1 MSENRAKK
9 VFLSLG
15 SNIGNRK
22 KNLENAKYLLNN
34 LLEFE
39 ILKTSNY
46 YKSVAWPK
54 KSDPFFLNIVIE
66 GNTKLDPINLFKLIK
81 NIEKTLGR
89 KKSARNAPRK
99 IDIDIL
105 DYDQKAITT
114 KVDENKLIIPH
125 PRLHKRNFVLLPLFE
140 ISKKWIH
147 PKIKKRITKLLINI
161 NQDNL
166 RSIKIV

>member
-46 YKSVAWPK
+46 YKSDA
-54 KSDPFFLNIVIE
+54 
-66 GNTKLDPINLFKLIK
+66 
-81 NIEKTLGR
+81 
-89 KKSARNAPRK
+89 
-99 IDIDIL
+99 
-105 DYDQKAITT
+105 
-114 KVDENKLIIPH
+114 
-125 PRLHKRNFVLLPLFE
+125 
-140 ISKKWIH
+140 
-147 PKIKKRITKLLINI
+147 
-161 NQDNL
+161 
-166 RSIKIV
+166 

>member
-15 SNIGNRK
+15 STIGNRK

-46 YKSVAWPK
+46 YKSDAWPK

-66 GNTKLDPINLFKLIK
+66 GSTKLDPINLFKLIK
-81 NIEKTLGR
+81 NNEKILGR
-89 KKSARNAPRK
+89 KKSVRNAPRK

-105 DYDQKAITT
+105 DYDQKVITT

-125 PRLHKRNFVLLPLFE
+125 QDYIREILFYCLYLKFQKSGY
-140 ISKKWIH
+140 ILKL
-147 PKIKKRITKLLINI
+147 IKITKLLINI

>member
-46 YKSVAWPK
+46 YKSDAWPK

-66 GNTKLDPINLFKLIK
+66 GSTKLNPINLFK
-81 NIEKTLGR
+81 
-89 KKSARNAPRK
+89 S
-99 IDIDIL
+99 
-105 DYDQKAITT
+105 
-114 KVDENKLIIPH
+114 
-125 PRLHKRNFVLLPLFE
+125 
-140 ISKKWIH
+140 ISLKFIF
-147 PKIKKRITKLLINI
+147 
-161 NQDNL
+161 
-166 RSIKIV
+166 